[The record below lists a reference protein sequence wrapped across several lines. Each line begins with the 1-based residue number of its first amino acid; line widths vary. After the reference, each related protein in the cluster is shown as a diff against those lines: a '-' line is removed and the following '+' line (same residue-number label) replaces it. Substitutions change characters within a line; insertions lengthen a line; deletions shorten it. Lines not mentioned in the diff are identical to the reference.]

1 MAAKS
6 PEVLVI
12 GAGPGGYVAGIRL
25 AQLGKEVLVIDR
37 KWIGGVCLN
46 VGCIPVKA
54 LLHAGGALK
63 GVERAQLM
71 GLKPGEVEVDLKLL
85 NEWKVRIVDRL
96 VKGIES
102 LFKSNG
108 VDYRK
113 AEARFTDSETVLLS
127 GDGGEETLKPRSV
140 IVATGSEPITLP
152 GFEPDGELVVTSD
165 EAIRFESIP
174 ERLLVIGAGAVG
186 LEFAALYSLFG
197 SKVTVIEVLD
207 QVLPETDSEVSRALG
222 RALTRQ
228 GIEIHLRTK
237 PLGVERGGPVV
248 VTILENGEESTL
260 EVDKILVSVGRK
272 ASTEGLGL
280 EVAGV
285 SRTENGFIQVDEQ
298 RRALIPHIYAIGD
311 ITGPPLLA
319 HKAMREGVVAAESV
333 AGLPS
338 TFEPK
343 AIPNCV
349 FTQPEVAT
357 VGLSEEEARNRG
369 YEVAVGRF
377 PLAASG
383 KALVLGD
390 TGGLVKTVADK
401 KTDLLL
407 GLHLLSPEAS
417 SLIGEGVLAIEAGVT
432 AEDLA
437 LAIHPHPTLSEA
449 VMEAAAN
456 LHRKAIHISN
466 R

>member
-1 MAAKS
+1 MAGKS

-25 AQLGKEVLVIDR
+25 GQLGKDVLVVDR
-37 KWIGGVCLN
+37 RWIGGVCLN
-46 VGCIPVKA
+46 VGCIPLKA
-54 LLHAGGALK
+54 LLHAAGTLK
-63 GVERAQLM
+63 GAERAELM
-71 GLKPGEVEVDLKLL
+71 GLKPGKVEVNLKLL
-85 NEWKVRIVDRL
+85 NDWKVRIVDRL

-102 LFKSNG
+102 LFKTNG
-108 VDYRK
+108 VDYRR
-113 AEARFTDSETVLLS
+113 AEARFTDSETIVLK

-140 IVATGSEPITLP
+140 IVATGSEPIPLP

-165 EAIRFESIP
+165 EAVQFESIP
-174 ERLLVIGAGAVG
+174 KRLLIIGAGSVG
-186 LEFAALYSLFG
+186 LEFATLYSLFG
-197 SKVTVIEVLD
+197 SKVTVIEILD
-207 QVLPETDSEVSRALG
+207 QVLPGTDSEVSRALG

-228 GIEIHLRTK
+228 GIEIHLKTK
-237 PLGVERGGPVV
+237 ALKVERGAPVV
-248 VTILENGEESTL
+248 VTISEEGEESTIK
-260 EVDKILVSVGRK
+260 VDKVLVSVGRK
-272 ASTEGLGL
+272 AATEGLGL
-280 EVAGV
+280 EVVGV
-285 SRTENGFIQVDEQ
+285 SLTENGFIQVDEQ
-298 RRALIPHIYAIGD
+298 RRTSIPQIYAIGD

-319 HKAMREGVVAAESV
+319 HKAMREGVVAAESI
-333 AGLPS
+333 AGSPS

-357 VGLSEEEARNRG
+357 VGLSEEEAKNRG
-369 YEVAVGRF
+369 YEVAVGKF

-390 TGGLVKTVADK
+390 TGGLAKVVADR

-417 SLIGEGVLAIEAGVT
+417 SLIGEGVLAIEAGAS

-437 LAIHPHPTLSEA
+437 LAIHPHPTLSETI
-449 VMEAAAN
+449 MESAAN
-456 LHRKAIHISN
+456 LHGKAIHIPN